1 MWYIAVKKI
10 MWNPLQ
16 VGALLLLAHRT
27 LTRACLICL
36 GFCWGNI
43 SREFPGGSVVR
54 FHALTAKGLGS
65 VPRWGTDIPSAAWHG
80 PKTPKQTRKQEAF
93 LKVVLYANYRLFFFF
108 FFWYKRNKKE
118 LGARA
123 LGFSLGSASD
133 YLHDLDPNI
142 NFIGPQ
148 FPHLLNDSIKF
159 ENY

>member
-108 FFWYKRNKKE
+108 FFDTRETKKNLE
-118 LGARA
+118 PGPLVLVLA
-123 LGFSLGSASD
+123 LLLTTSMTLTQTLISLG
-133 YLHDLDPNI
+133 H
-142 NFIGPQ
+142 NF
-148 FPHLLNDSIKF
+148 LTC
-159 ENY
+159 